1 MSISH
6 LGRSSWSRPDPPPME
21 EVKFP
26 PLPGNFQVK
35 CAVQLQLLCFA
46 RAIGNIGFFTTQIL
60 GFYYPKIMKI
70 MGSQSSCVVVFH
82 FLNFPHLLMHSD
94 ILTSCLL
101 DAKRKTCRACRMS
114 ARMPVRW
121 ESFRMTSLSLSL
133 SLFVSLRF
141 SSFLFLSLPFC
152 SFLLVSLRFSCHLM
166 SPVFSWRLSLLT
178 PLVASLSRSNSSQ
191 NRMDDAVIQ
200 LRGSWKKHHRYQGHA
215 LDMVL
220 VLSSYQVLHNLTTQN
235 STWSNWVS
243 FICFY

>member
-1 MSISH
+1 
-6 LGRSSWSRPDPPPME
+6 
-21 EVKFP
+21 
-26 PLPGNFQVK
+26 
-35 CAVQLQLLCFA
+35 
-46 RAIGNIGFFTTQIL
+46 
-60 GFYYPKIMKI
+60 MKI

-121 ESFRMTSLSLSL
+121 ESFRMTSL

-235 STWSNWVS
+235 SKWSNWVS